1 MNIEELYKK
10 FLECSKVST
19 DTRNISGGELYF
31 ALKGTSFDGNQ
42 YAQSAFEL
50 GAKYCVVD
58 DAEIA
63 KKNKA
68 FIIVED
74 VLQALQQLALFH
86 RKKMN
91 IPVIAITGSN
101 GKTTTKE
108 LVYAVLSQKFKTAYT
123 KGNLN
128 NHIGIPLTLLEIQSS
143 DEMSIVEMGAN
154 HQKEIESYC
163 IYTQPDFGLITNI
176 GKAHLDGFGG
186 IEGVLKGKTELYQF
200 LKSHNGKVFV
210 NADEDRLVHAAREMN
225 DVFYSSEDQNAFV
238 YGVIEN
244 QSTFLSVKYEGIT
257 IQSNLTGNYNLYNIL
272 SAICIGKYFGV
283 QLEQI
288 KTAIE
293 SYFPTN
299 SRSQVVEKYENKW
312 ILDAYNA
319 NPSSM
324 EVALSNL
331 AMQDGERIAFL
342 GAMKELGMYTH
353 QEHEQII
360 QKAIALKIE
369 QIILV
374 GKEFE
379 LLAKEYN
386 MIYFEDSEQ
395 ACDWFWNQNKKNATI
410 LLKGSRLVALE
421 KIFTPIA

>member
-1 MNIEELYKK
+1 
-10 FLECSKVST
+10 
-19 DTRNISGGELYF
+19 
-31 ALKGTSFDGNQ
+31 
-42 YAQSAFEL
+42 
-50 GAKYCVVD
+50 
-58 DAEIA
+58 
-63 KKNKA
+63 
-68 FIIVED
+68 
-74 VLQALQQLALFH
+74 
-86 RKKMN
+86 
-91 IPVIAITGSN
+91 
-101 GKTTTKE
+101 
-108 LVYAVLSQKFKTAYT
+108 
-123 KGNLN
+123 
-128 NHIGIPLTLLEIQSS
+128 
-143 DEMSIVEMGAN
+143 MGAN

-257 IQSNLTGNYNLYNIL
+257 IQSNLTGDYNLYNIL

-283 QLEQI
+283 ELEHI

>member
-1 MNIEELYKK
+1 MNIAELYSK

-19 DTRNISGGELYF
+19 DTRNISGGELF
-31 ALKGTSFDGNQ
+31 LALKGASFDGNQ

-63 KKNKA
+63 KQNKA
-68 FIIVED
+68 FIIVDD
-74 VLQALQQLALFH
+74 VLKALQQLALFH

-200 LKSHNGKVFV
+200 LNSHNGKVFV
-210 NADEDRLVHAAREMN
+210 NADEDRLVHAAREIN
-225 DVFYSSEDQNAFV
+225 DVSYSSEDQNAFV

-244 QSTFLSVKYEGIT
+244 QSTFLSVKYEGVT
-257 IQSNLTGNYNLYNIL
+257 IQSNLTGDYNLYNIL

-283 QLEQI
+283 ELEQI

-299 SRSQVVEKYENKW
+299 SRSQVVVKYENKW

-324 EVALSNL
+324 DVSLSNL
-331 AMQDGERIAFL
+331 ALQDGERIAFL

-386 MIYFEDSEQ
+386 IIYFEDSEQ
-395 ACDWFWNQNKKNATI
+395 ARNWFWNQNIKNATI